1 MKKAYKNPDAVT
13 YYIKER
19 EYFGWRP
26 RGERAVKFAE
36 IKPGDY
42 VLDLCCG
49 PGMVSKVIREF
60 VGDKGK
66 VIGIDISP
74 KFIKYA
80 NQLCNYP
87 NVSFF
92 KGNVENFDTY
102 THAEKFDAIVLLA
115 SWYWIK
121 NKDQLLKKIKLNLKP
136 NGRLLISLS
145 ADNLKNPQTHQFF
158 LHYRNNLKRVIS
170 ETFPDIDPSYLDC
183 LTTANEEYFDEII
196 SQVCHEGYR
205 LCSKNETKR
214 QLTLADK
221 LFTYENPA
229 RTEWVGNFSSKVR
242 YQIIKDALTKTGS
255 ELKNLQTIER
265 HTYYLEFCTCTD
277 SLLEDLKTQ
286 DQ

>member
-121 NKDQLLKKIKLNLKP
+121 NKDQLLKKIKLNCHSDDTFTCVQCKLRR
-136 NGRLLISLS
+136 NLCLVVLS
-145 ADNLKNPQTHQFF
+145 D
-158 LHYRNNLKRVIS
+158 
-170 ETFPDIDPSYLDC
+170 
-183 LTTANEEYFDEII
+183 
-196 SQVCHEGYR
+196 
-205 LCSKNETKR
+205 
-214 QLTLADK
+214 
-221 LFTYENPA
+221 
-229 RTEWVGNFSSKVR
+229 RTEISPCGPK
-242 YQIIKDALTKTGS
+242 
-255 ELKNLQTIER
+255 
-265 HTYYLEFCTCTD
+265 
-277 SLLEDLKTQ
+277 
-286 DQ
+286 